1 MTTNGLDRLLGNT
14 GRDPGCDAAFEQLDV
29 YAEAVRRGEDV
40 SERFAE
46 ILTHVKNCE
55 ACREDTE
62 AMLAAMEELERS
74 GDAT

>member
-1 MTTNGLDRLLGNT
+1 MTRNSLDPLLGNPD
-14 GRDPGCDAAFEQLDV
+14 RDSGCEKAFEQLDE

-40 SERFAE
+40 SHRFQE
-46 ILTHVKNCE
+46 ILTHVKNCA